1 MRGQSVEH
9 HRSRVLAVASGR
21 GGVDKTNVLAS
32 LAFTLA
38 KLRKNMLAME
48 TDLTLGQ
55 LDLMSAFI
63 LLTICSWGLRACGRS
78 SWLHIRNQWPSQ
90 PCVRTN
96 RHRYLCIAIDN
107 LAKQPDSIG
116 LAAAAS

>member
-63 LLTICSWGLRACGRS
+63 LLTICSWGLRAFGRS
-78 SWLHIRNQWPSQ
+78 SSRDLGACAFCPPVQGIS
-90 PCVRTN
+90 
-96 RHRYLCIAIDN
+96 A
-107 LAKQPDSIG
+107 
-116 LAAAAS
+116 